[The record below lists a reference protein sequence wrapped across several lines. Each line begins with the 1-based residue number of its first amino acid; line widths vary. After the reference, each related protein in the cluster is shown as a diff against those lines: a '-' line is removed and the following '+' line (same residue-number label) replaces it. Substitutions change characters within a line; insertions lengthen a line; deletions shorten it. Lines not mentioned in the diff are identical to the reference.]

1 MIRIVQL
8 IGSLLVFHI
17 GFGYLSL
24 MLDTPTDIHPLFY
37 GAPSTTEYKKLRK
50 RIIRQTREAV
60 EQYGMVERGAKWLVC
75 LSGGK
80 DSYTLLAALTE
91 LQWRGLL
98 PVEILA
104 CNLDQGQPNFPA
116 TVLPEFLEKMGV
128 PNRIEYQDTY
138 SIVKDKVP
146 AGRTYCAMCSRLRRG
161 NLYRVAREEGCT
173 AIVLG
178 HHRDDIL
185 ETFMMNLFHGGRLAT
200 MPPKLLNEEGDLL
213 VYRPLAF
220 VAEADCEKFSRAMN
234 YPIIPCDLCGSQ
246 DGLQRQQVKQILD
259 GWEKNSPGRRQVM
272 FRSLMNARPSHLLDP
287 KLFDFAGL
295 MRDGTDG
302 TQSTGH
308 STDSDQ
314 PPILS

>member
-1 MIRIVQL
+1 MGRRWPTFKIRSPSPF
-8 IGSLLVFHI
+8 GSRLE
-17 GFGYLSL
+17 FGSRIRYPRA
-24 MLDTPTDIHPLFY
+24 MLDTPTDIHPLFHN
-37 GAPSTTEYKKLRK
+37 APSTTQYKKLRK

-138 SIVKDKVP
+138 SIVKEKVP

-173 AIVLG
+173 AVVLG

-200 MPPKLLNEEGDLL
+200 MPPKLLNDEGDLF

-220 VAEADCEKFSRAMN
+220 VAEADCEKFSQAMN

-259 GWEKNSPGRRQVM
+259 GWEANSPGRRQVM
-272 FRSLMNARPSHLLDP
+272 FRSLMNARPTHLLDSN
-287 KLFDFAGL
+287 LFDFAAL
-295 MRDGTDG
+295 ERNPDKIP
-302 TQSTGH
+302 Q
-308 STDSDQ
+308 
-314 PPILS
+314 LK